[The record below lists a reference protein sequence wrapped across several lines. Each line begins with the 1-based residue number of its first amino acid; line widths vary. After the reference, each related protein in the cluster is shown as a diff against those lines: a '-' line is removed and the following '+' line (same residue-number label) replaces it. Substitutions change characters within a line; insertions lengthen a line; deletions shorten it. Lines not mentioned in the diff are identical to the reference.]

1 MGIYYSGV
9 IVVGLPFE
17 DLCQN
22 SDEFYEKY
30 EGKLDRVSPYY
41 DADNDACLIGI
52 VYDVSKDYQ
61 FKELPIEPLVFEKIK
76 ELFKS
81 ITGKDAKVYLGP
93 WGT

>member
-17 DLCQN
+17 DLCEN

-52 VYDVSKDYQ
+52 VYAVSKDYQ
-61 FKELPIEPLVFEKIK
+61 FKEISDQLVFEKNK
-76 ELFKS
+76 TLFKE